1 MRSATASMGVDDSE
15 TNVEN
20 ARGND
25 VPAARAL
32 AMESTSRLTMTS
44 SSSSSFE
51 TASESAGGFREET
64 NAMRRFRLAS
74 AVSAARKTPAASPP
88 KPGRRVARKATL
100 GHPQTRPRVTKAVK
114 VARSAPRSIPSGGDA
129 RDGREPRKRTAS
141 DVFAPSAG
149 AGPSTPSPAKKK
161 AKKRAS
167 GARAPV
173 GERKVKGKRSVAAD
187 GKKRLVD
194 EDLAN
199 CYAAMHSC
207 TDLGDVEQCETMR
220 KYFCSMASQFANPY
234 NWWHEVV
241 PCAARDSKRPIEVL
255 TWALER
261 GAPLDPKA
269 ALSACERAPH
279 PLRTTAEGAY
289 TSAVDVLAF
298 LHKRNCTIDED
309 TLYCAAEFGELD
321 CLKYMIEQ
329 VPGCRV
335 ANWPEHKTPK
345 GYDNNIMAVS
355 AKNGHLGVLQ
365 YLYDVGCD
373 FAPEDA
379 VECIW
384 QTMNRSPSSPILWH
398 AVVRW
403 VQSTEEYRQI
413 NANVDF
419 LRPLGE
425 PDP

>member
-1 MRSATASMGVDDSE
+1 MGVDDSE
-15 TNVEN
+15 TNFEN

-32 AMESTSRLTMTS
+32 AMESTSALMMTS

-51 TASESAGGFREET
+51 TASESAGGVREET

-74 AVSAARKTPAASPP
+74 AVPAARKTPAASPP
-88 KPGRRVARKATL
+88 GRRVAWKATL
-100 GHPQTRPRVTKAVK
+100 GHPQTRPRVKSAVK
-114 VARSAPRSIPSGGDA
+114 VARSRSAPRSIPSGGDA

-173 GERKVKGKRSVAAD
+173 GERKVKGKRSIAAG

-279 PLRTTAEGAY
+279 PLRTTAEGVY
-289 TSAVDVLAF
+289 TSAVDVLRF
-298 LHKRNCTIDED
+298 LHERNCTIDED

-345 GYDNNIMAVS
+345 GYDNNMMAVS

-413 NANVDF
+413 NADVDF

>member
-1 MRSATASMGVDDSE
+1 M
-15 TNVEN
+15 
-20 ARGND
+20 
-25 VPAARAL
+25 
-32 AMESTSRLTMTS
+32 
-44 SSSSSFE
+44 
-51 TASESAGGFREET
+51 
-64 NAMRRFRLAS
+64 
-74 AVSAARKTPAASPP
+74 
-88 KPGRRVARKATL
+88 
-100 GHPQTRPRVTKAVK
+100 K

-279 PLRTTAEGAY
+279 PLRTTAEGVY
-289 TSAVDVLAF
+289 TSAVDVLLF

-329 VPGCRV
+329 VGSLSNNHRIFTPLKYVLTGKPHTFANARLSPPHFSRTNHSHVSLVRV
-335 ANWPEHKTPK
+335 SNHTTASQHGVPSLRLHA
-345 GYDNNIMAVS
+345 IVVS
-355 AKNGHLGVLQ
+355 
-365 YLYDVGCD
+365 
-373 FAPEDA
+373 
-379 VECIW
+379 
-384 QTMNRSPSSPILWH
+384 R
-398 AVVRW
+398 
-403 VQSTEEYRQI
+403 
-413 NANVDF
+413 
-419 LRPLGE
+419 
-425 PDP
+425 

>member
-1 MRSATASMGVDDSE
+1 
-15 TNVEN
+15 
-20 ARGND
+20 
-25 VPAARAL
+25 
-32 AMESTSRLTMTS
+32 
-44 SSSSSFE
+44 
-51 TASESAGGFREET
+51 
-64 NAMRRFRLAS
+64 
-74 AVSAARKTPAASPP
+74 
-88 KPGRRVARKATL
+88 
-100 GHPQTRPRVTKAVK
+100 VTKAVK

-141 DVFAPSAG
+141 NVFAPSAG

-173 GERKVKGKRSVAAD
+173 GERKVKGKRSVAAG

-335 ANWPEHKTPK
+335 AN
-345 GYDNNIMAVS
+345 
-355 AKNGHLGVLQ
+355 
-365 YLYDVGCD
+365 
-373 FAPEDA
+373 
-379 VECIW
+379 
-384 QTMNRSPSSPILWH
+384 
-398 AVVRW
+398 
-403 VQSTEEYRQI
+403 
-413 NANVDF
+413 
-419 LRPLGE
+419 
-425 PDP
+425 

>member
-1 MRSATASMGVDDSE
+1 MCLKKSIADAL
-15 TNVEN
+15 
-20 ARGND
+20 
-25 VPAARAL
+25 AAVAL
-32 AMESTSRLTMTS
+32 AMESTSRLMMTS

-74 AVSAARKTPAASPP
+74 AVPAARKTPAASPP
-88 KPGRRVARKATL
+88 KPGRRVAWKATL
-100 GHPQTRPRVTKAVK
+100 GHPQRDGPPVVRAAAVALQRLRQVTKAAK
-114 VARSAPRSIPSGGDA
+114 GDA

-141 DVFAPSAG
+141 DVLDVFAPSAG

-173 GERKVKGKRSVAAD
+173 GERKVKGKRSVAVG

-199 CYAAMHSC
+199 CYAAMHSF

-220 KYFCSMASQFANPY
+220 KYFQQMASHFANPY

-261 GAPLDPKA
+261 GAPLNPKA

-279 PLRTTAEGAY
+279 PLRTTAEG
-289 TSAVDVLAF
+289 V
-298 LHKRNCTIDED
+298 
-309 TLYCAAEFGELD
+309 
-321 CLKYMIEQ
+321 
-329 VPGCRV
+329 
-335 ANWPEHKTPK
+335 
-345 GYDNNIMAVS
+345 
-355 AKNGHLGVLQ
+355 
-365 YLYDVGCD
+365 
-373 FAPEDA
+373 
-379 VECIW
+379 
-384 QTMNRSPSSPILWH
+384 
-398 AVVRW
+398 
-403 VQSTEEYRQI
+403 
-413 NANVDF
+413 
-419 LRPLGE
+419 
-425 PDP
+425 